1 MKQLKVSAVK
11 KKTDKTAIRVGL
23 LTGISAILLYGNA
36 FAQDKLYG
44 NAFSLNDVKV
54 TGGIFKHAQDLN
66 IEVLLKYDV
75 DRLLAGYRKE
85 AGLPAKAKI
94 YPNWEGL
101 DGHVAGHYLTAL
113 AMNYASTGNPECKK
127 RMDYMITEL
136 KACMDANGKLNP
148 DWAAG
153 YVGAVPDGK
162 ALWPKIK
169 AGDIAPI
176 WKYWVPWYNVHKM
189 YAGLRDTWM
198 YGGSAEARK
207 LFLDFCDWA
216 VNITSGL
223 SDAQMESM
231 LGNEHGGM
239 NEVLADAYQ
248 MTNDM
253 KYLTAAKRFSHR
265 EFLEP
270 LSKGIDNLD
279 NKHANTQVP
288 KAVGFER
295 VGELSN
301 DAQYRR
307 AGAFFWE
314 TVTGNRS
321 LAFGGNSRREFFP
334 SVPFYREYISDVE
347 GPESCNTYNMLK
359 LSQGLFRLSPD
370 AKYMDFYE
378 RALYNHILSTQHPQ
392 HGGYVYFTPARP
404 RHYRVYS
411 APNEA
416 MWCCVGSGMENHGKY
431 GEQIYTHG
439 KDSLFLN
446 LFIASELNWKQKGM
460 KLTQETLFPDEARTK
475 LSVTSGTA
483 KFTLMVR
490 YPSWV
495 KAGALKILVNGKQ
508 VPYQQKP
515 SSYIAMNRLWK
526 KGDVVMIDLPMHTT
540 IEHMPNVPEY
550 VAIMH
555 GPVLLGAKTGTQ
567 NIRGLIADDGRWSH
581 IAHGEKLPVNQ
592 APVLVSDRI
601 NDISQKLVP
610 VKDKPLQFRFANNL
624 NVVNASNLVLEPF
637 FRIHDARY
645 MMYWMALTPVQY
657 NNYMDSIAHAE
668 KEKLELEKRTVD
680 FVAPGEQQPEVDHQ
694 MQSERSRK
702 GNAHNQAFRE
712 AAADGYFSYS
722 LATNKETDLALRIR
736 YWGAENGNRTFDI
749 YIDDQK
755 LVTENL
761 KDKWSRPDMAEVE
774 YAIPANMLT
783 GKTYVRVKF
792 QATAPNTAGPVYYIR
807 LVRTRK

>member
-1 MKQLKVSAVK
+1 MNQLRISDPIRKANKLFVK
-11 KKTDKTAIRVGL
+11 AGL
-23 LTGISAILLYGNA
+23 LTSICTIMAQSSG
-36 FAQDKLYG
+36 AQDKLYG

-66 IEVLLKYDV
+66 VAVLLKYDV

-85 AGLPAKAKI
+85 AGLSSRAKI

-101 DGHVAGHYLTAL
+101 DGHVGGHYLTAL
-113 AMNYASTGNPECKK
+113 AMNYASSGNTECKK
-127 RMDYMITEL
+127 RMDYMVAEL
-136 KACMDANGKLNP
+136 RRCMEANGKLYP
-148 DWAAG
+148 DWAVG
-153 YVGAVPDGK
+153 YIGAVPNGK
-162 ALWPKIK
+162 ELWPKIK
-169 AGDIAPI
+169 SGDIAAV

-189 YAGLRDTWM
+189 YAGLRDAWM
-198 YGGSAEARK
+198 YAGSTEARQ
-207 LFLDFCDWA
+207 LFLAFCDWA
-216 VNITSGL
+216 VNITNGL

-231 LGNEHGGM
+231 LGSEHGGM
-239 NEVLADAYQ
+239 NEVLADAYE
-248 MTNDM
+248 MTKDTR
-253 KYLTAAKRFSHR
+253 YLTAARRFSHR

-270 LSKGIDNLD
+270 LSKNIDNLD

-295 VGELSN
+295 VGELTHDN
-301 DAQYRR
+301 QYLR
-307 AGAFFWE
+307 AGSFFWE

-334 SVPFYREYISDVE
+334 SIPSYREYVSDVE

-359 LSQGLFRLSPD
+359 LSQGLFRSSPD

-431 GEQIYTHG
+431 GEQIYTHRR
-439 KDSLFLN
+439 DSLFLN
-446 LFIASELNWKQKGM
+446 LFIASELNWKQKGITL
-460 KLTQETLFPDEARTK
+460 KQETIFPDEAKTK
-475 LSVTSGTA
+475 LSVTRGGG

-495 KAGALKILVNGKQ
+495 KDGALKITVNGKQ
-508 VPYQQKP
+508 VAYQQKP
-515 SSYIAMNRLWK
+515 SSYIAINRQWK
-526 KGDVVMIDLPMHTT
+526 KGDVVLVDLPMRTT
-540 IEHMPNVPEY
+540 LEQMPNVPEY

-555 GPVLLGAKTGTQ
+555 GPLLLGAKTETQ
-567 NIRGLIADDGRWSH
+567 NIKGLIADDGRWSH

-601 NDISQKLVP
+601 DDISQKLVP
-610 VKDKPLQFRFANNL
+610 VKGKPLQFTFARNL
-624 NVVNASNLVLEPF
+624 NIVNNADLVLEPF
-637 FRIHDARY
+637 FRIHDSRY

-712 AAADGYFSYS
+712 AAGSGYFSYS
-722 LATNKETDLALRIR
+722 LATNKETNLALRVR
-736 YWGAENGNRTFDI
+736 YWGAESGNKSFDI
-749 YIDDQK
+749 YIDGQK
-755 LVTENL
+755 LITENL
-761 KDKWSRPDMAEVE
+761 QDKWNRPDMVDVE
-774 YAIPANMLT
+774 YAIPASMLT
-783 GKTYVRVKF
+783 GKDYVSVKF
-792 QATAPNTAGPVYYIR
+792 QASGTNTAGPVYYIR
-807 LVRTRK
+807 LVKPQKK